1 MKDHMLI
8 LIDFYE
14 TILIL
19 NLLHLFKDHVQ
30 KEHYDFLLFN
40 YVKLVLHIK
49 LDRISKV

>member
-14 TILIL
+14 I
-19 NLLHLFKDHVQ
+19 HLFKDHVQ

-40 YVKLVLHIK
+40 YVKLVLHTK